1 MVIAVLAT
9 GVLHEFLPLEFQVI
23 PQSLIVYPLFLL
35 VFLGV
40 LIIGDPGRIDRE
52 RRWLRVTT
60 TLMIGFITVTTA
72 LGALRLVRG
81 ILTHAPFTSASQLL
95 TIGAVAWLTNVIA
108 FSLWFWDLDAGGA
121 AARASG
127 SPRIPPAFV
136 FPEMAHRDLVPSGW
150 YAQYADYLALSFNV
164 ALAFSPTDVSAIRR
178 WAKLMMVTEA
188 LVSLSLAAL
197 VVARA
202 INIL

>member
-1 MVIAVLAT
+1 MVLAVLAT

-40 LIIGDPGRIDRE
+40 LVVGDPGRIDRE

-60 TLMIGFITVTTA
+60 ALMIGFITVTTA
-72 LGALRLVRG
+72 LGAARLVHG

-136 FPEMAHRDLVPSGW
+136 FPEMTHRDLVPSAW
-150 YAQYADYLALSFNV
+150 HAQYADYLALSFNV
-164 ALAFSPTDVSAIRR
+164 ALAFSPTDVSAIKR
-178 WAKLMMVTEA
+178 WGKLMMVLEA

>member
-1 MVIAVLAT
+1 MVLAVLAA
-9 GVLHEFLPLEFQVI
+9 GVLHELLPVDFRVI
-23 PQSLIVYPLFLL
+23 PQFVVIYPLFLL
-35 VFLGV
+35 VFLVV
-40 LIIGDPGRIDRE
+40 LIVGDPGRIDRE

-60 TLMIGFITVTTA
+60 ALMIGFITVTTA

-81 ILTHAPFTSASQLL
+81 ILTHGPFTTASQLL

-127 SPRIPPAFV
+127 SPRVPPAFV
-136 FPEMAHRDLVPSGW
+136 FPEMNNRDLVPSGW

-164 ALAFSPTDVSAIRR
+164 ALAFGPSDVSAIRR
-178 WAKLMMVTEA
+178 WAKLMVVLEA
-188 LVSLSLAAL
+188 LISLSLAAL
-197 VVARA
+197 VLARA